1 MKRILNFLFLFYFL
15 NSFGQFAIVDDNDSF
30 VNVRQDGLQNSKIID
45 KLKNGHLVYCFENSG
60 NWRNIDYE
68 QKGEKHNG
76 YIYKDRYKLVSNF
89 TAFKIL
95 NKSQNEIT
103 LKKDN
108 IEISIVEGKFEDKKH
123 TFKYVKNYPNQIALI
138 DNKQYWGKD
147 GGMPTTQ
154 FEEISIKTE
163 QKYIILPKAALEG
176 LYQPNISTAEVNY
189 DIVNDTFFIQTMNSD
204 GAGSYLVIW
213 KVTNGIYIDRLVAY
227 GF

>member
-1 MKRILNFLFLFYFL
+1 MHEGDTCAAYFSAHSKSDLLKTTIFNSLAFSITSNKGSLNFL
-15 NSFGQFAIVDDNDSF
+15 GE
-30 VNVRQDGLQNSKIID
+30 RQIQSQLPLKGL
-45 KLKNGHLVYCFENSG
+45 EP
-60 NWRNIDYE
+60 
-68 QKGEKHNG
+68 
-76 YIYKDRYKLVSNF
+76 LVSILISIWW
-89 TAFKIL
+89 FKIL
-95 NKSQNEIT
+95 NKSQNQIT

-108 IEISIVEGKFEDKKH
+108 IEISLVEGKFDDKKH

-154 FEEISIKTE
+154 FEKISIKTE
-163 QKYIILPKAALEG
+163 QKNIILPKAALEG